1 MIVRDHGFNEFFAEL
16 DTLLGL
22 EVAVGIDDPN
32 VAWYAAINEFGTDT
46 IPQRSFLRSTFD
58 ENQDNVISMYA
69 NRFNT
74 TQSLLRAAEDT
85 GDYLAMLVRAKIDNG
100 NFTPN
105 APSTIRSKGSSRP
118 LIDTGRMQGS
128 IRSIIR
134 GAR

>member
-1 MIVRDHGFNEFFAEL
+1 MIVLDHGFNEFFAEL
-16 DTLLGL
+16 DKLIGT
-22 EVAVGIDDPN
+22 EVAVGIDDPD
-32 VAWYAAINEFGTDT
+32 VAWYAAINEFGTDV

-69 NRFNT
+69 DRFNT

-105 APSTIRSKGSSRP
+105 SPSTIRSKGSSRP
-118 LIDTGRMQGS
+118 LIDTGRMRNS
-128 IRSIIR
+128 VKSIIR

>member
-1 MIVRDHGFNEFFAEL
+1 MYIGK
-16 DTLLGL
+16 
-22 EVAVGIDDPN
+22 P
-32 VAWYAAINEFGTDT
+32 DT

-69 NRFNT
+69 NRFNM